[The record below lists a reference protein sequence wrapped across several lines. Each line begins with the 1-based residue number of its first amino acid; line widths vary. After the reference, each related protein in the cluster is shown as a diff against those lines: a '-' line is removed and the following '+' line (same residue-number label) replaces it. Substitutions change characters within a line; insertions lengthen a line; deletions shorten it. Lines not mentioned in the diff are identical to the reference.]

1 MTSADVAIIGGGLVG
16 CSAALHLRRRGAS
29 VVLLERRRC
38 GSQASGVNYG
48 GVRQQGRDLAEL
60 PLARRSR
67 RIWAE
72 LEALVG
78 DTCEFEV
85 TGHLKLARSEAEVAE
100 LEAYAARA
108 REFGLRLEMM
118 GQAGIRERFPWLGDT
133 VAGGSFCAE
142 DGHANPRLVAP
153 AFARAAVAAGA
164 DVREE
169 AEVLRAIHDGDTF
182 ELFLADGT
190 SVRSG
195 RLINA
200 AGAWG
205 STVSAWF
212 DEPVPEEVMAPNM
225 CVTDPIPYF
234 LTPNL
239 GVCGGGVYVR
249 QICRGNVIFGAGV
262 GVADRDEIVARPL
275 AEVTAGAVRLAVDLV
290 PRLASAQIIRT
301 WAGIEGVMP
310 DGLPVIA
317 ASETTPGLIHA
328 FGFSGHGFQLGPG
341 VGAVLSDLALDGT
354 TETPINPFRISRFLW
369 SRAEDSDNPAV
380 RSQPMPEGARQV
392 MRWPV

>member
-1 MTSADVAIIGGGLVG
+1 MTSVDVAIIGGGLVG

-78 DTCEFEV
+78 DDCEFEV
-85 TGHLKLARSEAEVAE
+85 TGHLKLARSEAEMTE
-100 LEAYAARA
+100 LEAYAAHA
-108 REFGLRLEMM
+108 REFGLRLETM
-118 GQAGIRERFPWLGDT
+118 GKTGLRERFPWLGDT

-164 DVREE
+164 DTREE
-169 AEVLRAIHDGDTF
+169 VEVLQAIHDGDAF
-182 ELFLADGT
+182 ELLLADGT
-190 SVRSG
+190 TVRAH

-212 DEPVPEEVMAPNM
+212 GEPVPEEVMAPNM

-249 QICRGNVIFGAGV
+249 QIRRGNVIFGAGL
-262 GVADRDEIVARPL
+262 GIADRDETVARPL
-275 AEVTAGAVRLAVDLV
+275 ADVTADAVRLAVDLV
-290 PRLASAQIIRT
+290 PKLASAQIIRT
-301 WAGIEGVMP
+301 WTGIEGVMP

-341 VGAVLSDLALDGT
+341 VGAVLSDLALDGA

-369 SRAEDSDNPAV
+369 PRAEDSENRVV
-380 RSQPMPEGARQV
+380 RSQPMPEGTRQV
-392 MRWPV
+392 MRWPG